1 MKSMYAAAAIGLIN
15 SAYANVTVL
24 PPPASAS
31 GDNVAIVWIHGM
43 QCDPDAYSAFASE
56 IQSQGASNGQKIWV
70 GLPEFI
76 LDAPEPILIDSYVSK
91 TIKKLQESGF
101 EGDNILI
108 AGHSLGGVM
117 SQRYA
122 KGKSD

>member
-1 MKSMYAAAAIGLIN
+1 MKSFAAAAIGLISN
-15 SAYANVTVL
+15 AFANVTVL

-31 GDNVAIVWIHGM
+31 GDNVA
-43 QCDPDAYSAFASE
+43 YTTFASE
-56 IQSQGASNGQKIWV
+56 IQSQGAANGQKIWV
-70 GLPEFI
+70 GLPQFI

-101 EGDNILI
+101 EGENILI